1 MFTLSVTLLQSNDQY
16 SVICTS
22 TGGRP
27 LSMSLTGPSGVP
39 KDITKH
45 MTGFGMIKGT
55 GNDSF
60 SAEIFLGGKNGDNY
74 SCAASNIVSHSSIM
88 FILQGIE
95 FKFSVTNFIMFIN
108 Q

>member
-1 MFTLSVTLLQSNDQY
+1 MFTLSVTLFRSNDQY

-27 LSMSLTGPSGVP
+27 LSMSLTGPSGVL

-45 MTGFGMIKGT
+45 MAGFGMIKGT

-60 SAEIFLGGKNGDNY
+60 FADIFLEGGKNGDNY

-95 FKFSVTNFIMFIN
+95 FKFSVTNFMFIN